1 MDTLKAMQIMLE
13 ASDVTPYRAAKMLGR
28 GSSYISGMVWRGS
41 CPSADLLARL
51 AGACGWRLVL
61 LPPDGLDVGA
71 LTIDGGAAPASAP
84 AADSAG
90 TAPPAGAPA
99 AG

>member
-1 MDTLKAMQIMLE
+1 MDTLKAMQIMLG

-41 CPSADLLARL
+41 CPSTDLLARL
-51 AGACGWRLVL
+51 ADACGWRLVL

-84 AADSAG
+84 ADSAG
-90 TAPPAGAPA
+90 TAPPAAAPPA
-99 AG
+99 V